1 MSERYDTLVLGGGMA
16 GLPLAL
22 RAARHGRVAFVEK
35 ELLGGTC
42 LNRGCLPT
50 KPMIASATVAH
61 QTRRAAEFG
70 VLVTGPVTVD
80 LAAVVARKD
89 QLVDSIRSG
98 SYRAVEKSDGIDFY
112 HAPGHFTGARRLT
125 IDGTDLTADRIVLA
139 PGTRTAL
146 PDIDGLDTVP
156 YYTSRTLLDLTDLPA
171 HLLVVG
177 GGYVGCE
184 FAQMFRR
191 FGAAVTLIQRAERL
205 LPGEDPDIS
214 AAVTDGMIADGITVL
229 TGTTCTH
236 ATGTAGDI
244 RIGCTGTEPGEL
256 KGSHLLIATGRTPN
270 TDRLGLEHLGLQPD
284 SHGFLTVDDTLH
296 TSAEDVW
303 AIGDV
308 RGGPMFTHTAR
319 DDADI
324 VYRSAY
330 RGQDRTAAGRIV
342 PHAVFTDPEVG
353 SVGLTEPAARAAGY
367 DVLIGRQDFTGVV
380 KARAIGNT
388 RGLVK
393 FVADAATDAILGC
406 HIAGPDGGNLVHEAV
421 IAMTTGATYTQLA
434 QAIHVHPTLAEGVNT
449 AAGGVHRE
457 IGA

>member
-1 MSERYDTLVLGGGMA
+1 M
-16 GLPLAL
+16 
-22 RAARHGRVAFVEK
+22 
-35 ELLGGTC
+35 
-42 LNRGCLPT
+42 
-50 KPMIASATVAH
+50 
-61 QTRRAAEFG
+61 
-70 VLVTGPVTVD
+70 
-80 LAAVVARKD
+80 
-89 QLVDSIRSG
+89 
-98 SYRAVEKSDGIDFY
+98 
-112 HAPGHFTGARRLT
+112 
-125 IDGTDLTADRIVLA
+125 
-139 PGTRTAL
+139 
-146 PDIDGLDTVP
+146 
-156 YYTSRTLLDLTDLPA
+156 
-171 HLLVVG
+171 
-177 GGYVGCE
+177 
-184 FAQMFRR
+184 
-191 FGAAVTLIQRAERL
+191 
-205 LPGEDPDIS
+205 
-214 AAVTDGMIADGITVL
+214 
-229 TGTTCTH
+229 
-236 ATGTAGDI
+236 
-244 RIGCTGTEPGEL
+244 